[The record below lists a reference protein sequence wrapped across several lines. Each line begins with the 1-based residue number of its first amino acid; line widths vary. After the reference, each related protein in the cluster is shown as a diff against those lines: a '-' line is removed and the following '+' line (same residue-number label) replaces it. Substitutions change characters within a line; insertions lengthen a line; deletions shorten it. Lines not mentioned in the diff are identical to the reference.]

1 MKKMTL
7 VGAAALLAAVA
18 TLGGCASDNSGA
30 VAQNGHA
37 ATCADKASGCCA
49 NKSAEAK
56 VGATCTAGEAKA
68 GATCTGGEA
77 KATGC
82 CADKAAT
89 VK

>member
-7 VGAAALLAAVA
+7 VGAAVLLAAVA

-49 NKSAEAK
+49 DKSA
-56 VGATCTAGEAKA
+56 EAKA

-77 KATGC
+77 KASGC
-82 CADKAAT
+82 CAGKAAT
-89 VK
+89 AK